1 MGISRSMRKRTERSP
16 SLQWGRGVRHMVN
29 LGASSLRGESAARIV
44 YVLDDDV
51 LVRRSISHL
60 LNGGGYELHAFSEP
74 APMLGTLKQTCPD
87 IIVLDLALGRSDA
100 IDVMR
105 QLAERKFAG
114 KILLISGR
122 DEATLGEVQ
131 RIGERQG
138 LWMLPSLRKPFR
150 GSELKSRLIAQA
162 TVAEPTAMPRL
173 SKGVSVDIV
182 EAMAAGW
189 LELWYQPKIDL
200 RSFLVCGA
208 EALLRARHPDH
219 GILTPAM
226 LVPPVGS
233 RLHQP
238 LAQFVIG
245 RAMMD
250 WRYFAD
256 HGMALKLSINLP
268 VSVINA
274 PGFVNALRE
283 QLPTDPRYPGLILEV
298 TEDEAIRDPDWISQ
312 VSTQLKLYNVRISID
327 DFGTSHASL
336 SRLLELPCAELKLDR
351 SFVSN
356 CPSDRL
362 KNALCQTGVDLAHR
376 VGSQVCAEGVETIE
390 ELEALIRMGCD
401 SAQGYVFAKPMPPE
415 AFAVSV
421 IARPQQFAERF
432 AHLTKTEQIA
442 GEAKGLLM
450 RGHN

>member
-74 APMLGTLKQTCPD
+74 APMLDTLKQTCPD

-162 TVAEPTAMPRL
+162 TVA
-173 SKGVSVDIV
+173 
-182 EAMAAGW
+182 
-189 LELWYQPKIDL
+189 
-200 RSFLVCGA
+200 
-208 EALLRARHPDH
+208 
-219 GILTPAM
+219 
-226 LVPPVGS
+226 
-233 RLHQP
+233 
-238 LAQFVIG
+238 
-245 RAMMD
+245 
-250 WRYFAD
+250 
-256 HGMALKLSINLP
+256 
-268 VSVINA
+268 
-274 PGFVNALRE
+274 
-283 QLPTDPRYPGLILEV
+283 
-298 TEDEAIRDPDWISQ
+298 
-312 VSTQLKLYNVRISID
+312 
-327 DFGTSHASL
+327 
-336 SRLLELPCAELKLDR
+336 DR
-351 SFVSN
+351 QR
-356 CPSDRL
+356 CL
-362 KNALCQTGVDLAHR
+362 G
-376 VGSQVCAEGVETIE
+376 
-390 ELEALIRMGCD
+390 
-401 SAQGYVFAKPMPPE
+401 
-415 AFAVSV
+415 
-421 IARPQQFAERF
+421 
-432 AHLTKTEQIA
+432 
-442 GEAKGLLM
+442 
-450 RGHN
+450 